1 MAMILDSQKKRKRSR
16 LRLDGKKVP
25 KEVLAQQVAKY
36 LLGDPSKR
44 VLPIGATEISRRMNF
59 SSTKTVYNYR
69 DLAIELGYLKKDV
82 DGAPVLPEKPKEWS
96 FKRFDK
102 KHPIVNDN
110 YIPDWKQDLFTRKQG
125 NPIESAQTYLRS
137 VEIVCNTLRKP
148 PEAFLESLEKS
159 EKLLKNFLEIYKKG
173 EADMTYVSNPDYVD
187 MSNVAYGFSKG
198 IRDFMNF
205 YNLRYPKGKTGVM
218 SQKVPNHAKYA
229 NVKFIQTNQI
239 DELELA
245 EKYMIEKYGIDSD
258 EYRACFIAIQSC
270 ARGKAL
276 RNMQMNYV
284 KTVSKKGK
292 ITYLMEAY
300 ESKTKHINRGIW
312 QKYIVTQ
319 NLQNSIDNHKSK
331 GNYLIFDLKKWKSVG
346 KFEKHLKEVLIDLYI
361 HLGKILNIEELRG
374 KRKQKI
380 KNTGNY
386 WFDHAIHVLRHV
398 GAHYWLAKGNYAN
411 HVIVAEIGGWHTID
425 EMIKSYGKIPPEK
438 VLEELEK
445 FA

>member
-1 MAMILDSQKKRKRSR
+1 MILEKRKRSR
-16 LRLDGKKVP
+16 LRLDGKKVS
-25 KEVLAQQVAKY
+25 KEDIAQKVAQY
-36 LLGDPSKR
+36 LLGNPAKR
-44 VLPIGATEISRRMNF
+44 ILPIGATEISRRMNF

-69 DLAIELGYLKKDV
+69 DLAIQLGFLKKGVNGD
-82 DGAPVLPEKPKEWS
+82 PQLPEKPKEWS

-125 NPIESAQTYLRS
+125 NPIESAKQYLRC
-137 VEIVCNTLRKP
+137 VEIVCNTLRIP
-148 PEAFLESLEKS
+148 PEAFLESLDKS

-173 EADMTYVSNPDYVD
+173 EADMTYVSNPQFVD
-187 MSNVAYGFSKG
+187 MSNIAYQFSKG

-205 YNLRYPKGKTGVM
+205 YNLRYPKGKKGVM
-218 SQKVPNHAKYA
+218 SQTVPNHAKYA
-229 NVKFIQTNQI
+229 DVKFIQNSEI
-239 DELELA
+239 DEVEIA
-245 EKYMIEKYGIDSD
+245 EKYMIEKFGIDSD
-258 EYRACFIAIQSC
+258 EYRSLFLGIQSC

-276 RNMQMNYV
+276 LNMKMTYV
-284 KTVSKKGK
+284 KTVSKEGK

-300 ESKTKHINRGIW
+300 ESKTKHINQGKW
-312 QKYIVTQ
+312 QKYIITV
-319 NLQNSIDNHKSK
+319 NLQKSIDLHKSR
-331 GNYLIFDLKKWKSVG
+331 GGYLVYDLKKWESIG
-346 KFEKHLKEVLIDLYI
+346 KFEKHLKKVLIDLYI
-361 HLGKILNIEELRG
+361 HLGKIPNIEELRE

-386 WFDHAIHVLRHV
+386 WFDHSIHVLRHV

-445 FA
+445 FD